1 MQYTKLGNS
10 DLQVSRICM
19 GCMGFGDAQNGQ
31 HTWTVDEAHSRAIIK
46 RGLEL
51 GVNFFDTAIAYQSGT
66 SEQYLGRAIRDYA
79 KREDVVIAT
88 KFLPRTAAE
97 IEAGVTGQRHIE
109 KMLDNETIISSNTQA
124 KDIVEMVEEE
134 YGASKYGSVKY
145 SREEMYWIGYLYR
158 YFSYTYNKSSKQV
171 YKIVKPKELRKLY
184 PAYHTLGVDQAIER
198 ILEAKGINPQENELE
213 RQYAIFKRIREESP
227 RYK

>member
-1 MQYTKLGNS
+1 MRIIDRLGLLLC
-10 DLQVSRICM
+10 DLQ
-19 GCMGFGDAQNGQ
+19 G
-31 HTWTVDEAHSRAIIK
+31 EAFEQSI
-46 RGLEL
+46 GL
-51 GVNFFDTAIAYQSGT
+51 AGT
-66 SEQYLGRAIRDYA
+66 SSEIFIRRFMYS
-79 KREDVVIAT
+79 K
-88 KFLPRTAAE
+88 TA
-97 IEAGVTGQRHIE
+97 
-109 KMLDNETIISSNTQA
+109 KMLDDETIIASNTQA

-145 SREEMYWIGYLYR
+145 TRDEMHWIGYLYR
-158 YFSYTYNKSSKQV
+158 YFAYTYNISSKRV
-171 YKIVKPKELRKLY
+171 FKIVKPKELRKLY